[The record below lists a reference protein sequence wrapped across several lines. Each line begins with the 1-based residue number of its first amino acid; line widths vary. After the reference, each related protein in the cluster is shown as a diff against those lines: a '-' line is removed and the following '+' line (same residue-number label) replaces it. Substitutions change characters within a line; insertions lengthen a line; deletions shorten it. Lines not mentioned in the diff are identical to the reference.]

1 MQISDRTY
9 NEPFTDKS
17 TRIAVI
23 TALFNQQITT
33 ALARGA
39 VEQLQ
44 KSGIAREN
52 IILLEVPGAW
62 ELPVAAKRL
71 LAEHKAQ
78 AVIACGCVIRGETGH
93 YDIVANESAR
103 GLMAVSIELN
113 MPVMNAVL
121 TVENAAQAEAR
132 ARSDESNKGAEA
144 ARSLAELMNNMNAA
158 GLPLSHG

>member
-9 NEPFTDKS
+9 NEPFRDKS
-17 TRIAVI
+17 TRVAVI

-33 ALARGA
+33 SLARA
-39 VEQLQ
+39 AAEQLQ
-44 KSGIAREN
+44 KSGLAREN

-62 ELPVAAKRL
+62 ELPVAAKRI
-71 LAEHKAQ
+71 LAQRKAQ

-103 GLMAVSIELN
+103 GLMAVSLELN
-113 MPVMNAVL
+113 SPVMNAVL

-132 ARSDESNKGAEA
+132 ARDDESNKGAEA
-144 ARSLAELMNNMNAA
+144 ARSLTELLNNMHAA
-158 GLPLSHG
+158 GLPSSHG